1 MKITRVI
8 ILSMLILTLT
18 LVIASCDV
26 ARAHE
31 ASVTREAGYQF
42 NQLRDR
48 IEHHSRAESTEVTE
62 PSARPAEETVTHP
75 AARKGEQFPEGTVAL
90 TREDAEAIAL
100 AHAGVAAEDTL
111 RLFTEADRED
121 GMPVYEVEF
130 HVAAPDGEGYLEY
143 EYTVHADS
151 GKILEFETELEKA
164 R

>member
-1 MKITRVI
+1 MKITRLLA
-8 ILSMLILTLT
+8 LSMLILTLT

-42 NQLRDR
+42 HQLRDR
-48 IEHHSRAESTEVTE
+48 IEHHSRAESAEGPE
-62 PSARPAEETVTHP
+62 PSAHPAGETVTQP

-90 TREDAEAIAL
+90 TREDAEAIVL
-100 AHAGVAAEDTL
+100 AHAGVSAEDTL
-111 RLFTEADRED
+111 RLYTEADRED

-130 HVAAPDGEGYLEY
+130 HVAASDGEGYLEY